1 MLSGFTGLNLFTQSI
16 YSGLTSGAVYAL
28 LAMGLVIAFRT
39 TRVVNLAHGESYAVA
54 GLAIS
59 MLERAG
65 LPMSLALVAGVL
77 MAMGYLWAMDRVL
90 LRPRASWPVP
100 SLILITLGLAFLT
113 RGVLLVVAGVDP
125 LSFPRLVAGPP
136 LRWAGGILPRQALLL
151 VVASVAAA
159 MAVAVFLGRT
169 RFGRQLRATAE
180 HPDAAQLMGVNVSAT
195 RAAAFLLAGGLGGL
209 AAALLVPLVPV
220 DFQAGLGMTLR
231 GFIAAA
237 LAGMVPGAAV
247 LCGFIL
253 GLFEAFVT
261 SYGGALASDPVVF
274 VVLIVAAL
282 WRSRSIR
289 FEGRARA

>member
-1 MLSGFTGLNLFTQSI
+1 MNLFTQSI

-39 TRVVNLAHGESYAVA
+39 TRVVNLAHGESYAVGGLSIALLQQA
-54 GLAIS
+54 GVP
-59 MLERAG
+59 ML
-65 LPMSLALVAGVL
+65 LALVAGIVL
-77 MAMGYLWAMDRVL
+77 GMVFLWGMDRVL

-113 RGVLLVVAGVDP
+113 RGVLLVAAGVDP

-136 LRWAGGILPRQALLL
+136 LRWAGGILPRQALVLIG
-151 VVASVAAA
+151 VSIVAAI
-159 MAVAVFLGRT
+159 AVAVFLGRT

-180 HPDAAQLMGVNVSAT
+180 HPDAAQLMGVNVNAT
-195 RAAAFLLAGGLGGL
+195 RAVAFLLAGGLGAL

-220 DFQAGLGMTLR
+220 DFQTGLGMTLR

-247 LCGFIL
+247 FCGFIL